1 MSVQRDCR
9 ELRIPWRTLKVAGR
23 RSLIAAALMRFRLFF
38 VDDLTRRIVSLIDF
52 EAADAAEAL
61 AYAEERRQ
69 ISSMELW
76 SKGGLIQRWDSLP
89 PNG

>member
-1 MSVQRDCR
+1 MSVQSDCR
-9 ELRIPWRTLKVAGR
+9 ELRILWRTLKVAGR
-23 RSLIAAALMRFRLFF
+23 RSLLAEALMRFRLFF

-76 SKGGLIQRWDSLP
+76 SKGGLIQRWDPLP